1 MVDLNQIE
9 QRMKEL
15 SVEMAAYQ
23 KELSKIAEQ
32 NYDVST
38 KFLEKKLEQSKK
50 ELVAGL
56 ETLMN
61 N

>member
-1 MVDLNQIE
+1 
-9 QRMKEL
+9 MKEL